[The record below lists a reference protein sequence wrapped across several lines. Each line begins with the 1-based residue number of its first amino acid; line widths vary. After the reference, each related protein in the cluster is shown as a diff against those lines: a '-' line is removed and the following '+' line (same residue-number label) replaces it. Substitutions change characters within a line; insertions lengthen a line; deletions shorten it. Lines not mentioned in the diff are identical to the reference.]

1 MVGALLVAAPIT
13 LAYIITGHTSLGR
26 ADADHL
32 AIAVSV
38 GLLGS
43 VFPFLLFNAAIS
55 KITATLAGLL
65 LTLIPVFGS
74 ATSIFL
80 LGETIGIPQVVG
92 GALVIL
98 AAAAVTVATPTSP

>member
-13 LAYIITGHTSLGR
+13 LAYIITGHTNLGR

-74 ATSIFL
+74 AT
-80 LGETIGIPQVVG
+80 
-92 GALVIL
+92 
-98 AAAAVTVATPTSP
+98 